1 MIGKLLA
8 WFLPANTTEHKYA
21 LLEMRVMC
29 LEMENNRI
37 RKMLEIQGESTLDSE
52 DSKVVLYNSN
62 FDTMVSKSVTSW
74 LKNWLDDYDYS
85 DSDTFGEKVESIIDD
100 HDFTDSVSD
109 AVDDAISNRDWD
121 YEMRES
127 IDWDKVADK
136 VVNKIDWSDVISDNC
151 LLTSDD
157 IDLDDL
163 LLKSEQLSE
172 DETIKRGD
180 LSDEISNDLKRDW
193 FATMVAEIVDSE
205 FQRSLGKARVNAQD
219 NCQNAIDDEIQSAVA
234 QRIESQMKQK
244 FGDSWDNWFNENI
257 RHTVT
262 TVLGEMLEAAYEQ
275 TKKNTETDNNA

>member
-62 FDTMVSKSVTSW
+62 FDTMVSKSVMSW

-85 DSDTFGEKVESIIDD
+85 DSDTLADKVGSIIDD
-100 HDFTDSVSD
+100 HDFSD
-109 AVDDAISNRDWD
+109 ALDDAIGNRDWSYELEGVLD
-121 YEMRES
+121 Y
-127 IDWDKVADK
+127 DDLADK
-136 VVNKIDWSDVISDNC
+136 VLRKVDWSDIISDNDIV
-151 LLTSDD
+151 TSDD
-157 IDLDDL
+157 IDCSDVM
-163 LLKSEQLSE
+163 LKSEQLSE

-234 QRIESQMKQK
+234 QRIEAQMKQK
-244 FGDSWDNWFNENI
+244 FGDNWDNWFNENI

>member
-62 FDTMVSKSVTSW
+62 FDTMVSKIVMSW

-85 DSDTFGEKVESIIDD
+85 DSDTFGEKVEGVIAD
-100 HDFTDSVSD
+100 HDFSD
-109 AVDDAISNRDWD
+109 AVDDCISNKDWSYELEGVLD
-121 YEMRES
+121 Y
-127 IDWDKVADK
+127 DDLADK
-136 VVNKIDWSDVISDNC
+136 VLRKVDWSEIISDNDIV
-151 LLTSDD
+151 TTDD
-157 IDLDDL
+157 IDCSDVM
-163 LLKSEQLSE
+163 LKSEQLSE

-193 FATMVAEIVDSE
+193 FKSLIAEMVDSE
-205 FQRSLGKARVNAQD
+205 FQSSLGKARENAQA
-219 NCQNAIDDEIQSAVA
+219 NCQNAIDDEIQSAVGE
-234 QRIESQMKQK
+234 RIESQFKTK
-244 FGDSWDNWFNENI
+244 FGAEWDNWFSENI
-257 RHTVT
+257 RHTVQ
-262 TVLGEMLEAAYEQ
+262 TVLGEMLQSAYEQ
-275 TKKNTETDNNA
+275 TKSEGKSNA

>member
-62 FDTMVSKSVTSW
+62 FDTMVSKSVMSW

-85 DSDTFGEKVESIIDD
+85 DSDTFGEKVEGVIAD
-100 HDFTDSVSD
+100 HDFSD
-109 AVDDAISNRDWD
+109 AVDDCISNKDWSYELEGVLD
-121 YEMRES
+121 Y
-127 IDWDKVADK
+127 DDLADK
-136 VVNKIDWSDVISDNC
+136 VLRKVDWSEIISDNDIV
-151 LLTSDD
+151 TTDD
-157 IDLDDL
+157 IDCSDVM
-163 LLKSEQLSE
+163 LKSEQLSE

-193 FATMVAEIVDSE
+193 FKSLIAEMVDSE
-205 FQRSLGKARVNAQD
+205 FQSSLGKARENAQA

-234 QRIESQMKQK
+234 ERIESQFKTK
-244 FGDSWDNWFNENI
+244 FGAEWDNWFSENI
-257 RHTVT
+257 RHTVQ
-262 TVLGEMLEAAYEQ
+262 TVLGEMLQSAYEQ
-275 TKKNTETDNNA
+275 TKSEGKSNA

>member
-62 FDTMVSKSVTSW
+62 FDTMVSKSVMSW

-85 DSDTFGEKVESIIDD
+85 DSDTFGEKVEGVIAD
-100 HDFTDSVSD
+100 HDFSD
-109 AVDDAISNRDWD
+109 AVDDCISNKDWSYELEGVLD
-121 YEMRES
+121 Y
-127 IDWDKVADK
+127 DDLADK
-136 VVNKIDWSDVISDNC
+136 VLRKVDWSEIISDNDIV
-151 LLTSDD
+151 TTDD
-157 IDLDDL
+157 IDCSDVM
-163 LLKSEQLSE
+163 LKSEQLSE

-193 FATMVAEIVDSE
+193 FKSLIAEMVDSE
-205 FQRSLGKARVNAQD
+205 FQSSLGKARENAQA
-219 NCQNAIDDEIQSAVA
+219 NSQNAIDDEIQSAVA
-234 QRIESQMKQK
+234 QRIESQFKTK
-244 FGDSWDNWFNENI
+244 FGAEWDNWFSENI
-257 RHTVT
+257 RHTVQ
-262 TVLGEMLEAAYEQ
+262 TVLGEMLQSAYEQ
-275 TKKNTETDNNA
+275 TKSEGKSNA

>member
-62 FDTMVSKSVTSW
+62 FDTMVSKSVMSW

-85 DSDTFGEKVESIIDD
+85 DSDTLADKVGSIIDD
-100 HDFTDSVSD
+100 HDFSD
-109 AVDDAISNRDWD
+109 ELDDAIANRDWSYELEGVLD
-121 YEMRES
+121 Y
-127 IDWDKVADK
+127 DDLADK
-136 VVNKIDWSDVISDNC
+136 VLRKVDWSDIISDNDIV
-151 LLTSDD
+151 TSDD
-157 IDLDDL
+157 IDCSDVM
-163 LLKSEQLSE
+163 LKSEQLSE

-205 FQRSLGKARVNAQD
+205 FQRSLGKARENAQA

-234 QRIESQMKQK
+234 ERIESQFKTK
-244 FGDSWDNWFNENI
+244 FGAEWDNWFSENI
-257 RHTVT
+257 RHTVQ
-262 TVLGEMLEAAYEQ
+262 TVLGEMLQSAYEQ
-275 TKKNTETDNNA
+275 TKSEGKSNA